1 MDTNLNSSNY
11 GMPSMEVARNTHN
24 IASKIYNRQ
33 IEAIMFHESLIDLF
47 NLLKLDG
54 FVEWQEEVL
63 EDEMDLMHKFK
74 KQYAKHL
81 KGTVD
86 KPKFNESTDSAL
98 PKEWQGK
105 QNVTIDAKNMSMGI
119 RYGLNKYIEWE
130 KETMSI
136 YKDAMSQ
143 IEKDGEFDELAS
155 FLKMLCKSSKKEV
168 MFVEELINELEETH
182 YEPNAIKKLQKDY
195 FENYEDYEVSG
206 NRNGYAYNMHP
217 YYPAMNRRRDE
228 MAMNNGRDRS
238 YNRKLIYYRY

>member
-1 MDTNLNSSNY
+1 MDTNLDSSNY
-11 GMPSMEVARNTHN
+11 GTPSKNMHN
-24 IASKIYNRQ
+24 LASKIYNRQ

-74 KQYAKHL
+74 KHYAKHL

-105 QNVTIDAKNMSMGI
+105 QNIPIDAKNMSMGI

-130 KETMSI
+130 KETMNM
-136 YKDAMSQ
+136 YKEAISQ
-143 IEKDGEFDELAS
+143 IEKDGEFDELGS

-182 YEPNAIKKLQKDY
+182 YEPNAIKKLQKEY
-195 FENYEDYEVSG
+195 FENYEVSE
-206 NRNGYAYNMHP
+206 NRNNYAYNMYP
-217 YYPAMNRRRDE
+217 YYPSMGRRDD
-228 MAMNNGRDRS
+228 NK
-238 YNRKLIYYRY
+238 KLIYYRY